1 MSKHVCA
8 LRELK
13 GVRMSKAFF
22 ISAHVLGTRD
32 ETPRV
37 PERDAL
43 HALLFPFPLFKE
55 HLFARELIPLFFSS
69 SSNLKLGAE
78 ELQKTI
84 SSRGA
89 KERERMKTRTITWE
103 LSSEN
108 TGNFAARARSLRCV
122 IVISKIYL
130 SIVFFSRFDTISS
143 IIYELLNMFIVL
155 TEK

>member
-89 KERERMKTRTITWE
+89 KDRERENENEDDNLGVIERKYRE
-103 LSSEN
+103 LCR
-108 TGNFAARARSLRCV
+108 ARA
-122 IVISKIYL
+122 L
-130 SIVFFSRFDTISS
+130 ST
-143 IIYELLNMFIVL
+143 LCNCN
-155 TEK
+155 